1 MYSSENSGSPRHVL
15 PPLGANHHHHV
26 PSSLL
31 SRPPPSH
38 HPSSSIFREEQAMGG
53 LVQRDAAMDTG
64 AGSSGVDMGGH
75 LSGGAGIGDLMSQMS
90 EFPSRKMGH
99 RRVASDSLHGF
110 CFGGGGGGNAPSS
123 SDGIMLD
130 DMDVASAAAAVAATL
145 GGAMD
150 DAMLSEMV
158 DAAAHPLS
166 AGPNA
171 SGGGG
176 APSGFMYQGG
186 SIQADSGTSAGAA
199 SSSGGAGAVG
209 AGGGIGGGIMG
220 GGGAPSSSGGNGGVL
235 GGRMGYGGS
244 GAATGGGAGV
254 GGGSSGGG
262 GGHSR
267 SFSVDDA
274 FLFKVGPFRE
284 SLDPVHSPLNASPL
298 LSRRSRRP
306 DGVMSIKDEVDELD
320 DDDAVRRVLASK
332 KAAGDGDVID
342 AKKAKRILANRL
354 SAARSKER
362 KTRYIMELEEKVAA
376 YEKQAHALKATL
388 SILQRETTSLAEAND
403 GMAKKLQLL
412 EQLYQQSEVEN
423 KHLHDQV
430 EVLRKAAGLPPLSPM
445 GNAPTTPNAL
455 TAAASHPPLSPTGG
469 APPSPQGSFL
479 LTGAI
484 SAS

>member
-1 MYSSENSGSPRHVL
+1 
-15 PPLGANHHHHV
+15 
-26 PSSLL
+26 
-31 SRPPPSH
+31 
-38 HPSSSIFREEQAMGG
+38 
-53 LVQRDAAMDTG
+53 MDTG

-469 APPSPQGSFL
+469 APPSPQGSLSVDGQIGHL